1 MPMSATFDNAASSAL
16 GLLARIAALAVL
28 VVGSAL
34 AVMFTALAALVAGL
48 LVLGAAIA
56 LRFAPRRGRGAG
68 GPETLDARRTPDGW
82 VVETR
87 RTY

>member
-1 MPMSATFDNAASSAL
+1 MPTSATFDTAASSTMSL
-16 GLLARIAALAVL
+16 IGRVLALAML
-28 VVGSAL
+28 VIGSML
-34 AVMFTALAALVAGL
+34 AVVFAAAAAVVAGL

-56 LRFAPRRGRGAG
+56 LRFAPKRARAG
-68 GPETLDARRTPDGW
+68 GSETLDARRTPDGW

>member
-1 MPMSATFDNAASSAL
+1 MPTSATFDSSSAMSAI
-16 GLLARIAALAVL
+16 GRALALAML
-28 VVGSAL
+28 VIGSVL
-34 AVMFTALAALVAGL
+34 AVVFAFAAAVVAGL

-56 LRFAPRRGRGAG
+56 LRFAPKRARPSN

-87 RTY
+87 RSH

>member
-1 MPMSATFDNAASSAL
+1 MPPSATFDTAASSTMSL
-16 GLLARIAALAVL
+16 IGRVLALAVL
-28 VVGSAL
+28 VIGSML
-34 AVMFTALAALVAGL
+34 AVVFAAAAAVVAGL

-56 LRFAPRRGRGAG
+56 LRFAPKRARAG
-68 GPETLDARRTPDGW
+68 GPETLDARHTPDGW